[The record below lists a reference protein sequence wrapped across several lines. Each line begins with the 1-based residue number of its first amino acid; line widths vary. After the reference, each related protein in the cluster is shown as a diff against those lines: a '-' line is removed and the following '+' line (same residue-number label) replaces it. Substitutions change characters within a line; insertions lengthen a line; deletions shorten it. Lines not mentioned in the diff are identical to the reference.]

1 MEKEEEII
9 APIPVELLKQE
20 LTEDKL
26 LRKTNKGNN
35 EIYIVTWHNA
45 PNVLR
50 EIGRLREI
58 AFRSDGGGTGLACDL
73 DDFDTCENC
82 YKQIVLWNPDANEI
96 IGGYRY
102 ICGEDVDFDENGQPI
117 LATSHMF
124 HFSDAFIRDY
134 LPNMIELGRSFVSL
148 KYQSTRAG
156 VKAIFAL
163 DNLWDRRCRDMILYF
178 LGKHF
183 EDTERLVFPF
193 HPIKMDHDSKEF
205 DELFSEK
212 EFKEDYRILNR
223 EVRAAGLNI
232 PPLVN
237 SYMNISPTMKFFGTA
252 INDEFGDVE
261 ETGILITISEIFSD
275 RLDRHINTFT
285 QNI

>member
-102 ICGEDVDFDENGQPI
+102 ICGEDVDFDEKGQPI
-117 LATSHMF
+117 PATCS
-124 HFSDAFIRDY
+124 
-134 LPNMIELGRSFVSL
+134 
-148 KYQSTRAG
+148 
-156 VKAIFAL
+156 
-163 DNLWDRRCRDMILYF
+163 
-178 LGKHF
+178 
-183 EDTERLVFPF
+183 
-193 HPIKMDHDSKEF
+193 
-205 DELFSEK
+205 
-212 EFKEDYRILNR
+212 
-223 EVRAAGLNI
+223 
-232 PPLVN
+232 
-237 SYMNISPTMKFFGTA
+237 ISRMLSSATICPT
-252 INDEFGDVE
+252 
-261 ETGILITISEIFSD
+261 
-275 RLDRHINTFT
+275 
-285 QNI
+285 